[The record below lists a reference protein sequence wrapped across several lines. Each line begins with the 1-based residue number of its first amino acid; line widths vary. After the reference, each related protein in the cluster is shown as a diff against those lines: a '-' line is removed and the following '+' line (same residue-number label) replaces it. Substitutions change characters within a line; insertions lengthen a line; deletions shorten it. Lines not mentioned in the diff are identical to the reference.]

1 MTSFNHILSEMSLVL
16 FTILAQAVIGLSL
29 VYAPAFING
38 YKNYANL
45 KSFGLAL
52 GIAMMVAFIPSFFHL
67 NDITHIFNVLN
78 RMGVFYANNE
88 WHIGW
93 MNNEILFVSLVC
105 AFGLFALSKNFK
117 LGVLSYANMWNFR
130 TFLYEWS
137 LWFHARKCTYLGF

>member
-1 MTSFNHILSEMSLVL
+1 MTSFNHILSEMPLVL

-52 GIAMMVAFIPSFFHL
+52 EIAMMVAFIPSFFHL

-105 AFGLFALSKNFK
+105 AWAFCFI
-117 LGVLSYANMWNFR
+117 
-130 TFLYEWS
+130 
-137 LWFHARKCTYLGF
+137 